1 MEQSTYHKP
10 VMTTEVGEYLIN
22 NPSGIIIDCT
32 LGGGGHSAY
41 LLERYPSLR
50 VIGIDADE
58 EATGEA
64 ARNLER
70 FANRV
75 QIIRENFKNI
85 AAVCSALNIRAV
97 NGILADLGVSSRQLD
112 DIERGFGF
120 LSPRL
125 DMRMD
130 KRLGADAEHI
140 VNTMGE
146 TELANLFYTLG
157 GEFFSRPIARAI
169 VRARERRRITSG
181 QELAETVQKVK
192 YRKGKIHPATKV
204 FQALR
209 IAVNTELD
217 NLTNLLNDAP
227 ALLAS
232 GGRMVILSYHSL
244 EDRIVKNNFRSLAH
258 EGIYRLLTKKVVPPS
273 ENEISE
279 NPRSRSAKLRA
290 VEKNVSL

>member
-1 MEQSTYHKP
+1 
-10 VMTTEVGEYLIN
+10 MTAEVGEYLVGDH
-22 NPSGIIIDCT
+22 PGIIVDCT
-32 LGGGGHSAY
+32 LGGGGHSGY
-41 LLERYPSLR
+41 LLERYPGLR

-64 ARNLER
+64 ARNLAP
-70 FANRV
+70 FGNRV
-75 QIIRENFKNI
+75 QIVRENFKNI
-85 AAVCSALNIRAV
+85 TGVCAALNVTAV

-130 KRLGADAEHI
+130 KRLGSDAERI
-140 VNTMGE
+140 VNTMPE
-146 TELANLFYTLG
+146 TELADLFYNLG
-157 GEFFSRPIARAI
+157 GEYFSRPIARAI
-169 VRARERRRITSG
+169 VRARERRHITSG

-192 YRKGKIHPATKV
+192 YRKGRIHPATKV

-209 IAVNTELD
+209 IAVNAELE
-217 NLTNLLNDAP
+217 NLSALLKDAP
-227 ALLAS
+227 GLLMP

-244 EDRIVKNNFRSLAH
+244 EGRIVKNNFRSLAH
-258 EGIYRLLTKKVVPPS
+258 EGVYRLLTKKVVPPS
-273 ENEISE
+273 DDEISL

-290 VEKNVSL
+290 VEKI